1 VSRLRAVRCGV
12 SSLSPCVSCLRAVHC
27 DVSGL
32 SQCVTSESCTL

>member
-1 VSRLRAVRCGV
+1 MSLVHCGV

-32 SQCVTSESCTL
+32 SQCVTSESCAL